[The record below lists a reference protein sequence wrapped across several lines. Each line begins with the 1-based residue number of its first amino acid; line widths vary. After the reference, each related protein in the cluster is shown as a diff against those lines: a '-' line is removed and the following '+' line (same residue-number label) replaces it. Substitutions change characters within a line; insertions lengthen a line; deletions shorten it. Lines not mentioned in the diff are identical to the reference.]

1 MIHKRCEERIAHLER
16 LLDEEREENRGL
28 REALVDALQARPAF
42 VHTPSSRGAS
52 VHYMDDDAMVELEE
66 SGRAPT

>member
-16 LLDEEREENRGL
+16 LLDEEREEKRKL
-28 REALVDALQARPAF
+28 QEALVDALQNRPSF
-42 VHTPSSRGAS
+42 VHTPTPGGGKI
-52 VHYMDDDAMVELEE
+52 HYMDDDAMVELEE